1 MRHTWVIATALCTL
15 GLCVAIHAET
25 QQPSQVLVM
34 LRAAPPHLRAADD
47 YAITYASSPDEA
59 ARKRIARELA
69 HQYGLQL
76 VDSWPMPALG
86 VDCFVMRI
94 VSGTSA
100 SDIAQAL
107 SHDTRVESAQPR
119 QTFHTLAKDDPLY
132 ALQPTAKRWH
142 IAELH
147 ALTTG
152 KNVAI
157 AEVDSGVDASQPD
170 LDGQIAEQRNF
181 VDDSG
186 YRAELH
192 GTEVA
197 GIIVAR
203 EGNGVGIVGVA
214 PQARLLALRACWQL
228 ADGSAASACDSFTL
242 AKALQYALEKHVQII
257 NLSLTGPNDRLLQ
270 RLLDAALAGHVTVVG
285 AVDDTTADGGFP
297 ASYPG
302 VLAVAGEHADVQRS
316 DVWLAPAEDIP
327 TTQPGA
333 RWNMVNGSSF
343 AAAEVS
349 GLVAL
354 LQELSPDLTLTQ
366 LHDALHARSAL
377 GFASMRPMTIDACAA
392 VAQVSH
398 RCTCDCGTTRASLGV
413 PRR

>member
-1 MRHTWVIATALCTL
+1 MRRGWLIAMALCAL
-15 GLCVAIHAET
+15 GLCAVVHAQT
-25 QQPSQVLVM
+25 QPPSQVLVM
-34 LRAAPPHLRAADD
+34 LRAAPPHLHAADD
-47 YAITYASSPDEA
+47 YAVTYASSPDQT
-59 ARKRIARELA
+59 ARMRIARQLA
-69 HQYGLQL
+69 RQYGLQL

-86 VDCFVMRI
+86 VDCFVMRMAA
-94 VSGTSA
+94 GASA
-100 SDIAQAL
+100 REITQSL
-107 SHDTRVESAQPR
+107 SHDVRVESAQPR

-152 KNVAI
+152 ENVSI

-170 LDGQIAEQRNF
+170 LAGQIVEQRNF
-181 VDDSG
+181 VDNGG

-228 ADGSAASACDSFTL
+228 ADGSASAACDSFTL

-257 NLSLTGPNDRLLQ
+257 NLSLTGPNDRLLR
-270 RLLDAALAGHVTVVG
+270 RLLDAAVAGHITVVG
-285 AVDDTTADGGFP
+285 AADETTADGGFP

-302 VLAVAGEHADVQRS
+302 VLAVAGEHTAAQRS

-333 RWNMVNGSSF
+333 RWNLVNGSSF

-354 LQELSPDLTLTQ
+354 LQELSPGLTPAQ
-366 LHDALHARSAL
+366 LHDALHARPAL

-398 RCTCDCGTTRASLGV
+398 RCTCDCGTAHASLGV